1 MPENPMTG
9 IALSDCES
17 VLIAVEGQRIPRRAW
32 SSVDEMSRILSE
44 AGRVLE
50 NARRQAELLRR
61 RAYNEGRAAG
71 LAWAQAQA
79 VSEVL
84 EVQRQAREFM
94 DYSGQRIIALAVSIV
109 THIAPRL
116 GQGELVAALA
126 AEALNAVHEERHLSI
141 HVSTGA
147 EPATRAMLEK
157 WQLGHPEV
165 ETVQVL
171 ADPHLEPFA
180 CVVES
185 ELGRIE
191 VGLSAQLETVREG
204 LVAAVAEKRK

>member
-1 MPENPMTG
+1 MLENPPTG
-9 IALSDCES
+9 IALTDCEP
-17 VLIAVEGQRIPRRAW
+17 VLMAVAGQRIPRQAW
-32 SSVDEMSRILSE
+32 SSVDEMSQILGK

-61 RAYNEGRAAG
+61 RAFNEGRAAG
-71 LAWAQAQA
+71 IARAQAQA
-79 VSEVL
+79 VREVL

-94 DYSGQRIIALAVSIV
+94 DSSEERIIALAVSIV

-126 AEALNAVHEERHLSI
+126 AEALSDVHEERHLSV

-147 EPATRAMLEK
+147 EQATRAMLEK
-157 WQLGHPEV
+157 WQQGHPEV

-191 VGLSAQLETVREG
+191 VGLPAQLETVREG
-204 LVAAVAEKRK
+204 LIAAAAEEPK